1 MGATGYTIKGAATGG
16 EEQKQVVVSPAD
28 GTIEVNRVEKEN
40 EIDFQVK
47 TTYDGLET
55 ISCGSGYAHGYFRA
69 IHVKF
74 NHTDRRYRLVCIFNG
89 SSYAPCRKDFAFYLI
104 KMGYETGG
112 DPNHAYIAKYSR
124 AENDGFIALEKI
136 ANDEYNILIHTSRN
150 WCWNNFGIMKEDKED
165 GVLIEHFNGNTTA
178 WNVTGSLVN
187 VDIPT
192 WENGAPAE
200 WQVIPDIPNPQAG
213 MLGHYYAA
221 DRNLYFFDGVNW
233 HLVYSLAQG
242 IAQCLA
248 TTDAPATATNGTIYY
263 DTTEQTLK
271 IWNGGDWQFIC
282 PPIIRDKTSTPI
294 VKGVIAANTV
304 SVGQITPVW
313 QIWTGKTW
321 AFLQA
326 QAFAFVNR
334 TSSYSWSTD
343 GYCGIQ
349 DDVLKFRT
357 NGVVKTIVTTDTLT
371 KAQVVTFTNYSG
383 ETIAAEDK
391 PKIIVTAAFGSV
403 SILDFTDIVKE
414 EGKTID
420 ITNTANAIFSIKDGA
435 TTTALNGCSE
445 SVVKCICL
453 NGAWSF
459 YKVSSLTPIV

>member
-16 EEQKQVVVSPAD
+16 EEQKQVVVSAAD
-28 GTIEVNRVEKEN
+28 GTIEVNRVETED

-89 SSYAPCRKDFAFYLI
+89 SSYEPCRKDFAFYLI

-178 WNVTGSLVN
+178 WNVTGTLVN
-187 VDIPT
+187 VDVPT

-200 WQVIPDIPNPQAG
+200 WQIIPDIVSPQAG
-213 MLGHYYAA
+213 MLGHYYPS
-221 DRNLYFFDGVNW
+221 DRNLYFFDGINW

-248 TTDAPATATNGTIYY
+248 TTDAPSTARDGTIYY
-263 DTTEQTLK
+263 DTTERNLYIWQNGGWELINTPCFNVNSSSLPSRTREGLFRSINGSTQLQVYLSGSWQTLTSQAVTVK
-271 IWNGGDWQFIC
+271 NRALNWN
-282 PPIIRDKTSTPI
+282 
-294 VKGVIAANTV
+294 AAYN
-304 SVGQITPVW
+304 GQIG
-313 QIWTGKTW
+313 IINSTGRLATYYLDNYHY
-321 AFLQA
+321 FVEEA
-326 QAFAFVNR
+326 Q
-334 TSSYSWSTD
+334 
-343 GYCGIQ
+343 
-349 DDVLKFRT
+349 LKP
-357 NGVVKTIVTTDTLT
+357 
-371 KAQVVTFTNYSG
+371 QVVTFTNYSG
-383 ETIAAEDK
+383 ETITADDK
-391 PKIIVTAAFGSV
+391 PQIIVTAAFGSV
-403 SILDFTDIVKE
+403 SILDLTDIEKE

-420 ITNTANAIFSIKDGA
+420 ITNTANAIISIKDGA
-435 TTTALNGCSE
+435 TTTALTGCSE

>member
-248 TTDAPATATNGTIYY
+248 TTDAPATATDGTVYY
-263 DTTEQTLK
+263 DTTENNLY
-271 IWNGGDWQFIC
+271 IWMNGGWMLINTPCVNVPNTQF
-282 PPIIRDKTSTPI
+282 PSRPREGLLRSLNGSTALQ
-294 VKGVIAANTV
+294 VYLGGSWRAMTCTAVTV
-304 SVGQITPVW
+304 QNRQYNWSGAYNGQIALIST
-313 QIWTGKTW
+313 TGRLATY
-321 AFLQA
+321 ALGEYHYFVEEA
-326 QAFAFVNR
+326 Q
-334 TSSYSWSTD
+334 
-343 GYCGIQ
+343 
-349 DDVLKFRT
+349 L
-357 NGVVKTIVTTDTLT
+357 LP
-371 KAQVVTFTNYSG
+371 QVVTFTNYSG

-403 SILDFTDIVKE
+403 SILDFTDIVKK